1 MSVVAGIVVAV
12 AVVPSIFWVG
22 VEETFALP
30 KLIALGTVTA
40 LCTIALV
47 VALGLG
53 QSLRR
58 QLHVMD
64 ALVATYLL
72 FVAVSFVL
80 SVDRDLSLW
89 GEHFQRQG
97 FASTVFYV
105 AFYGLA
111 RIAVTDGCRL
121 GMLVR
126 WAAAGATFA
135 AAYAVVQRVGLDP
148 IWTELPQGRVF
159 STIGQ
164 PNSLGAYMAMSIP
177 LGIASAS
184 VEHRP
189 AQRRLWWLA
198 VALQTTALF
207 FTLSRGAYLA
217 VAVAVGFGLVA
228 PALLRVRRYG
238 KRVVMMTGIG
248 VVAVAAVITLVP
260 TFEET
265 GERAIARTF
274 STEDLRTGSIRDHLD
289 LWEVAINITAD
300 QPIFG
305 TGPDTFP
312 EVFDDYRDEVLELD
326 RAQRFAPHR
335 VESAHNIYLT
345 TAAGSGL
352 PAAVAL
358 AATMCGGI
366 YLALRRSSER
376 ANESEGTYLRAAGAA
391 LVAHAISNFFITAEL
406 AGSLIAWVLL
416 GSIVTISARPP
427 ASSPQPDRSAS
438 LGTVTKP

>member
-1 MSVVAGIVVAV
+1 MSVVVGVVVAV
-12 AVVPSIFWVG
+12 AVVPSAFWVG

-30 KLIALGTVTA
+30 KLIALGAVTA
-40 LCTIALV
+40 LCTIALLV
-47 VALGLG
+47 TFGRAP
-53 QSLRR
+53 SLRR
-58 QLHVMD
+58 QVHVMD
-64 ALVATYLL
+64 ALTATYLL
-72 FVAVSFVL
+72 FVAISFSL

-89 GEHFQRQG
+89 GERFQRQG
-97 FASTVFYV
+97 FASTLFFV
-105 AFYGLA
+105 AFYGIA
-111 RIAVTDGCRL
+111 RIAITDSHRL
-121 GMLVR
+121 EMLVR
-126 WAAAGATFA
+126 WAAASATFVG
-135 AAYAVVQRVGLDP
+135 AYAVVQRVGLDP
-148 IWTELPQGRVF
+148 IWSELPQGRVF

-177 LGIASAS
+177 LGVASAS

-189 AQRRLWWLA
+189 AQRRLWWIA
-198 VALQTTALF
+198 VALQTAALF

-238 KRVVMMTGIG
+238 RRVVMIAGIG
-248 VVAVAAVITLVP
+248 VVAAAAVITFVP

-274 STEDLRTGSIRDHLD
+274 STEDVRAGSIRDHLD
-289 LWEVAINITAD
+289 LWEVAIDIAAD
-300 QPIFG
+300 RPIVG
-305 TGPDTFP
+305 SGPDTFP
-312 EVFDDYRDEVLELD
+312 EVFNDYRDEVLEPD
-326 RAQRFAPHR
+326 RAQRFAAYR

-376 ANESEGTYLRAAGAA
+376 ADKSERTYLRAAGSA
-391 LVAHAISNFFITAEL
+391 LIAYAVSNFFITAEL

-416 GSIVTISARPP
+416 GSIVTISAFPP
-427 ASSPQPDRSAS
+427 ATPAQADGSAS